1 MEIAP
6 LEVSV
11 QQKLTECA
19 SFFRDMF
26 GSSFSEDEPMSEHTS
41 FKIGGPASLFLKA
54 SSPVELLSGINF
66 ARQLGLNYLLLGG
79 GSNILVSDDGFH
91 GLVIKN
97 ECKEYLVEDAI
108 LTAQSGID
116 LDILVDISCEK
127 SLTGL
132 EFAAGIWGTLGGAV
146 CGNAGAFGGSISDVL
161 TDAVVLNQKSEI
173 VCVDKEYFNFSYRNS
188 ALKESG
194 EIVLSASL
202 QLENGDKTNIDKQ
215 IATYREK
222 RAAKHPVDLPSAGS
236 FFQNLRNPAI
246 EGKETAAGWYLDQVG
261 AREYRVGDA
270 GVFEKHANI
279 FVNHGKATAQDM
291 ILLAAELK
299 KRVLERFDLSLQPEV
314 RLVGDFSSC
323 KEHLNSLLVS

>member
-1 MEIAP
+1 M
-6 LEVSV
+6 

-19 SFFRDMF
+19 SLFRDMF
-26 GSSFSEDEPMSEHTS
+26 GSCFSEDEPMSEHTS
-41 FKIGGPASLFLKA
+41 FKIGGPAQLFLRA
-54 SSPVELLSGINF
+54 SSPVELLSGIKF
-66 ARQLGLNYLLLGG
+66 ARQLGLDYFLLGG
-79 GSNILVSDDGFH
+79 GSNILVSDEGFH

-97 ECKEYLVEDAI
+97 ECREFMVEDGI

-116 LDILVDISCEK
+116 LDKLVDISCEN

-161 TDAVVLNQKSEI
+161 TNAVVLNPKDEI

-188 ALKESG
+188 ALKDSG
-194 EIVLSASL
+194 ELALSASL
-202 QLENGDKTNIDKQ
+202 QLKDGDKAKIDNQINI
-215 IATYREK
+215 YREK

-236 FFQNLRNPAI
+236 FFQNIKNPAI

-261 AREYRVGDA
+261 ARDYRIGDA

-279 FVNHGKATAQDM
+279 FVNYGHATARDM
-291 ILLAAELK
+291 ISLGAELK
-299 KRVLERFDLSLQPEV
+299 KMVMDRFGLSLKPEV

-323 KEHLNSLLVS
+323 KEHLNSLVVS